1 MIYLFLNSSESDG
14 TNSCVEATIFEDQ
27 RSLEDR
33 HSVTMAAC
41 IRSPYPTVFYRTV
54 LTTFTTDGVLLYLSS
69 SLILLLLLH
78 TQAAAN
84 IVCTVPD
91 DFPSSSPESRI
102 SPPTATPSGSDTDD
116 TAVDDDTENQGS
128 GSGKNVGAIAGG
140 TVGGVA
146 DLVLII
152 LAAWYVLRRRRA
164 KRAEIMEIGTPYVLQ
179 GQSK

>member
-1 MIYLFLNSSESDG
+1 MIYPFLNSSESDG

-27 RSLEDR
+27 RSPEDR
-33 HSVTMAAC
+33 QSVTMAAC

-54 LTTFTTDGVLLYLSS
+54 LATFTADGVLLYLSPPI
-69 SLILLLLLH
+69 LLLLLLH

-84 IVCTVPD
+84 VVCTVPD
-91 DFPSSSPESRI
+91 DSPSSSPESRI

-116 TAVDDDTENQGS
+116 TAVDDNTENQGS
-128 GSGKNVGAIAGG
+128 GSGKSAGAIAGG
-140 TVGGVA
+140 TVGGVGGF
-146 DLVLII
+146 VLII

-164 KRAEIMEIGTPYVLQ
+164 KRAEIMEIGTPYVPR